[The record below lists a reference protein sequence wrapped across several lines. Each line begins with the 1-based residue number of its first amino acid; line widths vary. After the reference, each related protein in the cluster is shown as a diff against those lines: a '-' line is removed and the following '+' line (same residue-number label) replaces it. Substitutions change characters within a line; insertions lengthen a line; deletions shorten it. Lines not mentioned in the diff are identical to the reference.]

1 MATEETEKRM
11 VAREVQDFDDA
22 PARENVPSELDDL
35 THAEMCMLYKESADS
50 IRFAKAHQWKSLGA
64 TLLVFGGMIALVRMA
79 PNNATLINLVL
90 AVSFLC
96 SAAVIYML
104 VLYQVWQNTEREKL
118 RDITSHLSSFSQF
131 TRAIKSS
138 REANVH
144 RYTLLAFMIGA
155 ILLGNILL
163 VLMVSPVYR

>member
-1 MATEETEKRM
+1 M
-11 VAREVQDFDDA
+11 VAEQILDRDDE
-22 PARENVPSELDDL
+22 PARENTPSELDEL
-35 THAEMCMLYKESADS
+35 THAEMCMLYRESADS

-64 TLLVFGGMIALVRMA
+64 TLLVFGGMIALAQLA
-79 PNNATLINLVL
+79 PNNMTLVNLII
-90 AVSFLC
+90 AVSFLS

-118 RDITSHLSSFSQF
+118 RDIAGHFSSFSQF

-144 RYTLLAFMIGA
+144 RYTLLAFMIA
-155 ILLGNILL
+155 ATLIGNVLL
-163 VLMVSPVYR
+163 VLSVSPLYR

>member
-1 MATEETEKRM
+1 M
-11 VAREVQDFDDA
+11 VAQEIHDA
-22 PARENVPSELDDL
+22 GEALARENRPSEVDDL

-64 TLLVFGGMIALVRMA
+64 TLLVFAAMVALSRLSPV
-79 PNNATLINLVL
+79 NATLTNLIV
-90 AVSFLC
+90 AISFLV

-118 RDITSHLSSFSQF
+118 RDIAGHFSSFSQF

-144 RYTLLAFMIGA
+144 RYTLLAFMILA
-155 ILLGNILL
+155 ILLGNLLL
-163 VLMVSPVYR
+163 VLAVSPLYR

>member
-1 MATEETEKRM
+1 M
-11 VAREVQDFDDA
+11 VAEQILDRDDE
-22 PARENVPSELDDL
+22 PARENTPSELDEL
-35 THAEMCMLYKESADS
+35 THAEMCMLYRESADS

-64 TLLVFGGMIALVRMA
+64 TLLVFGGMIALAQLA
-79 PNNATLINLVL
+79 PNNMTLVNLII
-90 AVSFLC
+90 AVSFLS

-118 RDITSHLSSFSQF
+118 RDIAGHFSSFSQF

-144 RYTLLAFMIGA
+144 RYTLLAFMIA
-155 ILLGNILL
+155 ATLIGNVLL
-163 VLMVSPVYR
+163 VLSVSPIYR

>member
-1 MATEETEKRM
+1 M
-11 VAREVQDFDDA
+11 VAQAIHHSDDE
-22 PARENVPSELDDL
+22 PPRENTPSPLDEL
-35 THAEMCMLYKESADS
+35 THAEMCMLYRESADS

-64 TLLVFGGMIALVRMA
+64 ILLVFAGMIALARLS
-79 PNNATLINLVL
+79 PDNATLTNLII
-90 AVSFLC
+90 AISFL
-96 SAAVIYML
+96 SSSAVIYML

-118 RDITSHLSSFSQF
+118 RDIASHFSSFSQV

-155 ILLGNILL
+155 ILLANLLL
-163 VLMVSPVYR
+163 VLTVSPLYR

>member
-1 MATEETEKRM
+1 M
-11 VAREVQDFDDA
+11 VAQEVQDFGEE
-22 PARENVPSELDDL
+22 PIRENSPSELDEL
-35 THAEMCMLYKESADS
+35 THAEMCMLYRESADS

-64 TLLVFGGMIALVRMA
+64 TLLLFAGMIVLARLV
-79 PNNATLINLVL
+79 PEKTILTNLVI
-90 AVSFLC
+90 AISFLC

-118 RDITSHLSSFSQF
+118 RDIAGHFSSFSQF

-144 RYTLLAFMIGA
+144 RYTLLVFMICA
-155 ILLGNILL
+155 ILLANVLL
-163 VLMVSPVYR
+163 VLTVSPLYH

>member
-1 MATEETEKRM
+1 M
-11 VAREVQDFDDA
+11 VAEQILDHDDE
-22 PARENVPSELDDL
+22 PARENTPSELDEL

-64 TLLVFGGMIALVRMA
+64 TLLVFGGMIALVQLA
-79 PNNATLINLVL
+79 PNNMTLVNLII
-90 AVSFLC
+90 AVSFLS

-118 RDITSHLSSFSQF
+118 RDISSHFSSFSQF

-144 RYTLLAFMIGA
+144 RYTLLVFMIA
-155 ILLGNILL
+155 ATLIGNVLL
-163 VLMVSPVYR
+163 VLSVSPLYR

>member
-1 MATEETEKRM
+1 M
-11 VAREVQDFDDA
+11 VAEQILDHDDE
-22 PARENVPSELDDL
+22 PARENTPSELDEL

-64 TLLVFGGMIALVRMA
+64 TLLVFGGMIALVQLA
-79 PNNATLINLVL
+79 PNNMTLVNLII
-90 AVSFLC
+90 AVSFLS

-118 RDITSHLSSFSQF
+118 RDISSHFSSFSQF

-144 RYTLLAFMIGA
+144 RYTLLIFMIA
-155 ILLGNILL
+155 ATLIGNALL
-163 VLMVSPVYR
+163 VLSVSPLYR

>member
-1 MATEETEKRM
+1 M
-11 VAREVQDFDDA
+11 VAQEVQKLDDE
-22 PARENVPSELDDL
+22 PRRENTPSELDEL

-64 TLLVFGGMIALVRMA
+64 TLLVFAGLIGLVQLSPA
-79 PNNATLINLVL
+79 NGTLINVVI
-90 AVSFLC
+90 AISFAC

-104 VLYQVWQNTEREKL
+104 TLYQVWQNTEREKL
-118 RDITSHLSSFSQF
+118 RDIASHFSSFSQF

-144 RYTLLAFMIGA
+144 RYTLLAFMIAA
-155 ILLGNILL
+155 ILLGNVLL
-163 VLMVSPVYR
+163 VMVVSPLYR